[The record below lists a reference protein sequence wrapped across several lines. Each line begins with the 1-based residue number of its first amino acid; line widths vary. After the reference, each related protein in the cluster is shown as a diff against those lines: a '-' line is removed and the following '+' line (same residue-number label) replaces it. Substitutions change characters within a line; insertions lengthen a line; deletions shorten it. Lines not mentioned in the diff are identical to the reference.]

1 MAAPPVQSR
10 QSSYP
15 KYLGQPSDPEGGRE
29 SMRLIAFSKLPKGEQ
44 EQFLDDL
51 NYLNTTEI
59 KSFCQRHSIPYK
71 IAIET
76 GDGGRRTTKD
86 VDRKGVMLKRIRHF
100 LQTGVVLEQTCF
112 PAAIV
117 CFDPLPD
124 NFTPDDR
131 LFYGQYDK
139 TNRKL
144 IALLKSLTS
153 GRFEDG
159 AVARILAREF
169 WSKGEAPT
177 LREYASAWIEASR
190 EHTRPNPEWAFL
202 SDRANR
208 LAVSDW
214 KQLRVRKA
222 SKVMKL
228 LNQIDAG

>member
-1 MAAPPVQSR
+1 
-10 QSSYP
+10 
-15 KYLGQPSDPEGGRE
+15 
-29 SMRLIAFSKLPKGEQ
+29 MRLIAFSKLPKGEQ
-44 EQFLDDL
+44 KELLDDL
-51 NYLNTTEI
+51 NYLNTAEI

-76 GDGGRRTTKD
+76 RVGRRTTKD

-112 PAAIV
+112 PAAVV
-117 CFDPLPD
+117 CFDPLPEKI
-124 NFTPDDR
+124 TQDDR
-131 LFYGQYDK
+131 LFYGHYDK
-139 TNRKL
+139 KNRKL
-144 IALLKSLTS
+144 IALLKSLTN
-153 GRFEDG
+153 GQFEDG
-159 AVARILAREF
+159 AIARILAREF
-169 WSKGEAPT
+169 WSKGEAPR

-202 SDRANR
+202 SDRANK

-214 KQLRVRKA
+214 KQLRANKA